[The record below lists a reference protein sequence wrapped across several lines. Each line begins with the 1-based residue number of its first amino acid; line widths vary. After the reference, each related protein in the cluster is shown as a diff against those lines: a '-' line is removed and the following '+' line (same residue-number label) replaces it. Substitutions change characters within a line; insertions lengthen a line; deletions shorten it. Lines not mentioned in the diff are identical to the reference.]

1 MYLFIRR
8 SQELMPSTLFGQLSQ
23 YLLSNNLR
31 LQATVVFAPYTRGS
45 SSWFSVQ
52 HAAIHAKH
60 VALMLKV

>member
-1 MYLFIRR
+1 
-8 SQELMPSTLFGQLSQ
+8 MPSTLFGQLSQ